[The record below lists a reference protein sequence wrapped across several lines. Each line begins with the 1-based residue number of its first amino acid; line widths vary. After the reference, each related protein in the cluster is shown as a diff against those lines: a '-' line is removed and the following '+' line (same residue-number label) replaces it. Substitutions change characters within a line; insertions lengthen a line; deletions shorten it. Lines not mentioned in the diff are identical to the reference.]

1 MQIRPRDFH
10 RLKKLF
16 LETATLFRVSYII
29 LPGPLNISRLCL
41 AFFRYLRPKALR
53 WDTINLG
60 GLGLVEKAVYFL
72 KQ

>member
-29 LPGPLNISRLCL
+29 LSGPLNISRLCL
-41 AFFRYLRPKALR
+41 AFFRYLKSKALR
-53 WDTINLG
+53 WDTFYLG

-72 KQ
+72 KK

>member
-29 LPGPLNISRLCL
+29 LPGPLSISRLCL
-41 AFFRYLRPKALR
+41 VFFRYLKSKALR

>member
-16 LETATLFRVSYII
+16 LETATLFRVSYF

-41 AFFRYLRPKALR
+41 AFSRYLKSKALR